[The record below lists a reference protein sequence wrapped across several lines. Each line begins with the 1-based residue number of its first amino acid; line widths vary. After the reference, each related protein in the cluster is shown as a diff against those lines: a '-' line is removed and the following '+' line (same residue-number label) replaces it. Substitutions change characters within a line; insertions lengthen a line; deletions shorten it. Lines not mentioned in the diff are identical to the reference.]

1 MWVLTRRGRE
11 YSEGS
16 GSARRVSSGCYAM
29 NWNSRWPR
37 LSVPMPPLM
46 LTSGNTVARYT
57 AVRSR
62 RIERAWFLPRLRR
75 V

>member
-1 MWVLTRRGRE
+1 
-11 YSEGS
+11 
-16 GSARRVSSGCYAM
+16 M

-62 RIERAWFLPRLRR
+62 RIERAWFLPRLHR